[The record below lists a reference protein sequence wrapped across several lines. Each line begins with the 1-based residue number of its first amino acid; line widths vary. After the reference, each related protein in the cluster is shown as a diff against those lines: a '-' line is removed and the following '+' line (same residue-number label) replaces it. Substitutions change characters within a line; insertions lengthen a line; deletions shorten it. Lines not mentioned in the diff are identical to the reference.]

1 MGIID
6 KNKKK
11 RKKGKFRK
19 SSRCVKLS
27 QEDLEFLEA
36 ETKYSSDEITEWFR
50 CVWNFSYTNI
60 WLTLTLSWSNFSGF
74 IEDNPEGTLSRV
86 KMLEMYSSVLSVAKA
101 TMFVEQIFTKFDTDN
116 DGTIDFKVQVCTL
129 LSFRT

>member
-1 MGIID
+1 MEAIARAKMGIID

-36 ETKYSSDEITEWFR
+36 ETKYSSDEITEW
-50 CVWNFSYTNI
+50 
-60 WLTLTLSWSNFSGF
+60 FSGF

-116 DGTIDFKVQVCTL
+116 DGTIDFKEFMLATN
-129 LSFRT
+129 TG